1 MKINQLQN
9 TSLRYF
15 LEVVRSGSIT
25 DASERLNVSPSAI
38 SRQICSLEDILG
50 TSLFERQPRGMIPS
64 PAGELLTAYAR
75 SMVLESERIFTD
87 IQSLSSAS
95 AGHVRIACT
104 TGYTFDFT
112 PRVIANFRN
121 DYPGISFSLHVDT
134 PQGVS
139 KCIQER
145 EVDIGLTFSRALE
158 KNIRVEYSLP
168 AALTAVMRPSH
179 PLAGQQSVSL
189 KQLQSYPISLLTPDN
204 TLRVIFD
211 IACSLN
217 QVNIEPVFAC
227 NQLVSLR
234 DYAYHSGE
242 IFLADEILM
251 PDAIRK
257 GDFVSIQ
264 INDLGFAGRN
274 LEVHSYAG
282 RTLPKAVELF
292 LERLKKELQD
302 SAGGS
307 GGRYRP
313 REQDQS

>member
-25 DASERLNVSPSAI
+25 EAAQRINVSPSAI
-38 SRQICSLEDILG
+38 SRQISSLEDILE

-64 PAGELLTAYAR
+64 PAGELLAAYAR
-75 SMVLESERIFTD
+75 SIASESERIVTD
-87 IQSLSSAS
+87 IQSLNSSS

-104 TGYTFDFT
+104 TGFTFDFL
-112 PRVIANFRN
+112 PRLIADFRKEH
-121 DYPGISFSLHVDT
+121 PGVKFSLHVDT

-168 AALTAVMRPSH
+168 APLTAVMRPNH
-179 PLAGQQSVSL
+179 PLASQSSVSL
-189 KQLQSYPISLLTPDN
+189 KQLQSYPLSVLTPDN
-204 TLRVIFD
+204 TLRVVFD

-217 QVNIEPVFAC
+217 QISIEPVFTS

-234 DYAYHSGE
+234 DYAYYSGD
-242 IFLADEILM
+242 IFLADAILM
-251 PDAIRK
+251 LDAIQK
-257 GDFVSIQ
+257 GDFVSIP
-264 INDLGFAGRN
+264 ISDRGFEGRN
-274 LEVHSYAG
+274 LEIHSFEG
-282 RTLPKAVELF
+282 RTLPKTVELF
-292 LERLKKELQD
+292 LERVKSEFQH
-302 SAGGS
+302 
-307 GGRYRP
+307 
-313 REQDQS
+313 